1 MGPNRRAFQT
11 TQFLESHLRQNPARA
26 PNHCRRN
33 TTTRL
38 LYRKHFVLQPIP
50 DPLPSPQGIS
60 RGRGPWRRAQK
71 CLPRQDPPPHLF
83 PPVWASLLPWSQVHY
98 PPAPRV
104 VPWRRRPGAFPGAS
118 NPVLLRKTKVCNFG
132 TEWSEDRASGR
143 GQDERSAFF
152 VDPMNCFQSALKV
165 VRYAC

>member
-11 TQFLESHLRQNPARA
+11 TQFLESHLPEAGDA
-26 PNHCRRN
+26 TWTRREAGPGGCP
-33 TTTRL
+33 
-38 LYRKHFVLQPIP
+38 Q

-60 RGRGPWRRAQK
+60 RDRGPWRRAQK

-104 VPWRRRPGAFPGAS
+104 VPWRRRPAAFPGAS

-152 VDPMNCFQSALKV
+152 VDPMNSFKSALNV
-165 VRYAC
+165 VWAAS